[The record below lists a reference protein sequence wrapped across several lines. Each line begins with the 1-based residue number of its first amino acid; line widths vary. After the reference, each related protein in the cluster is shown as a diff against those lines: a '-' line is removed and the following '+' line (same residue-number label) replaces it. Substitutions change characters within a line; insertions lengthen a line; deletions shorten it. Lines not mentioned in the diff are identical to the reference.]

1 MFTSHSNLKEMPHS
15 INWYFTWS
23 YLYSI
28 DRLLNAWLPQGTL
41 TVGRKYHCVQLV
53 SMLTRCDV
61 TKEENMLVFECREA
75 VESNFV
81 KLETGFTVILP
92 LMVNVLWPLRLF
104 VCKILVYARCYQ
116 TVFSQK
122 QVGIVFVSGAHIQ

>member
-1 MFTSHSNLKEMPHS
+1 MTTEENISPLSGM
-15 INWYFTWS
+15 IT
-23 YLYSI
+23 
-28 DRLLNAWLPQGTL
+28 
-41 TVGRKYHCVQLV
+41 VQLV

-92 LMVNVLWPLRLF
+92 LMVNVL
-104 VCKILVYARCYQ
+104 
-116 TVFSQK
+116 
-122 QVGIVFVSGAHIQ
+122 